1 MEAAEALQ
9 DESILVN
16 IRGQDLVA
24 IEVRYHRSC
33 YKDYTGFLV
42 HQKGNKAS
50 GNQSYTSYKKAFEV
64 FCCTVVDTC
73 IIDKLQIMRMVSL
86 QELFIK
92 TVREVENLNDSVEIR
107 GFYLKQKLK
116 ARYPLLQ
123 FLKPIKRNSSEIV
136 FCKEGFSLLAD
147 RWTSQSDLEKLE
159 STDCEYDSEGEGPQL
174 GSDYH
179 CQESRRILYLAS
191 QHLQGVIIDTPAL
204 SGWPPTANDIRDSA
218 QQLIPP
224 QLFNFLAWIT
234 GSADVVEFE
243 NFVETGDDVRR
254 KLLSVAQD
262 IVYISTKGRKTM
274 PKHVALG
281 LTMRHMTG
289 SSSIIGILNGL
300 GHSVSHSAVLEHDTA
315 LANKQLCTDNIVP
328 EGFIKKIP
336 TTVIWDNN
344 DFREETPSGEGT
356 THNTNG
362 LLVQRIGCV
371 DDGTESFPC
380 INSESKHLPKKKS
393 APLTLLQT
401 SWRCTTKGN
410 DKVRSPLAIKVSYMN
425 TLQMNIFSLS
435 SL

>member
-1 MEAAEALQ
+1 M
-9 DESILVN
+9 N
-16 IRGQDLVA
+16 
-24 IEVRYHRSC
+24 
-33 YKDYTGFLV
+33 
-42 HQKGNKAS
+42 
-50 GNQSYTSYKKAFEV
+50 
-64 FCCTVVDTC
+64 
-73 IIDKLQIMRMVSL
+73 
-86 QELFIK
+86 
-92 TVREVENLNDSVEIR
+92 
-107 GFYLKQKLK
+107 
-116 ARYPLLQ
+116 
-123 FLKPIKRNSSEIV
+123 
-136 FCKEGFSLLAD
+136 
-147 RWTSQSDLEKLE
+147 
-159 STDCEYDSEGEGPQL
+159 DSEGEGPQL

-234 GSADVVEFE
+234 GSADVVEFD

-300 GHSVSHSAVLEHDTA
+300 GHSVSHSAVLENDTA

-344 DFREETPSGEGT
+344 DFREGTPSGEGT

-380 INSESKHLPKKKS
+380 INSESKHLPKNKK
-393 APLTLLQT
+393 L
-401 SWRCTTKGN
+401 R
-410 DKVRSPLAIKVSYMN
+410 
-425 TLQMNIFSLS
+425 
-435 SL
+435 